1 MPDRNA
7 PDRLDTELRRIAH
20 ALVAEAP
27 AAPESPPA
35 AAVAVRLHGRPRRRY
50 VLAVAA
56 VAVVGISLAG
66 ALLLTTVWQTD
77 DADVKVG
84 HQPTATGPQRLILE
98 GWPGEVLPNGSLV
111 ELPLGGLDRLGLSG
125 PPQPLPGRRHVL
137 LGVRDVTPEVPVD
150 EDAGFE
156 GDPAFFLVVVDADG
170 NVELEREVEVTDEYV
185 SLIAATPTEAILSRI
200 PREDGDQSLA
210 PGRIVAFDLET
221 GRERLL
227 AEPDIEASRADVVGD
242 RLVVGEGVPGDL
254 DPNDSC
260 GLEVID
266 LANGDRTRQP
276 SPAGCS
282 EVLGVRASPS
292 GDTAAVIYGVYSVG
306 EDPEIRLAIVD
317 LADSTIRRDELLGHN
332 VICPPTECP
341 RLRPVHYLGA
351 AWDNDTTLRVALFD
365 LATNPVW
372 DGVEPVTKD
381 ELLIETRTVEGS
393 SLDAGEP
400 ADPDA
405 NDAAVPRVWAREP
418 ASTDEGLA
426 AEVRGSLTYDATQ
439 GCFLLELE
447 GIQYPVVWPA
457 GTVGTSDGPG
467 VVLRDGSTLHVG
479 DGVSGGGGYLQV
491 AGEYGIPPGCLPSTG
506 EVAVFNPN
514 ASLRPGGR

>member
-1 MPDRNA
+1 MPDPDA
-7 PDRLDTELRRIAH
+7 ADRLDTELRRIAH

-27 AAPESPPA
+27 APESLPA
-35 AAVAVRLHGRPRRRY
+35 DAVAIRLHGRPRRRY

-84 HQPTATGPQRLILE
+84 QQPTATGSQRLILE

-170 NVELEREVEVTDEYV
+170 SVELEREVEVTDEYV
-185 SLIAATPTEAILSRI
+185 SLLAATPTEAILSRI
-200 PREDGDQSLA
+200 PREDGDRPLA
-210 PGRIVAFDLET
+210 PGRIVAFDLGT
-221 GRERLL
+221 GRELLL
-227 AEPDIEASRADVVGD
+227 AEPDVEPSRADVVGD
-242 RLVVGEGVPGDL
+242 RLVVGEGIPGDL

-260 GLEVID
+260 GLEVVD
-266 LANGDRTRQP
+266 LATGDRTQQP

-282 EVLGVRASPS
+282 EVLGVRAAPS
-292 GDTAAVIYGVYSVG
+292 GETAAVVYGVNSVG
-306 EDPEIRLAIVD
+306 ATPEIRLAIVD
-317 LADSTIRRDELLGHN
+317 LAYSKIRSDERLGDN
-332 VICPPTECP
+332 LICPPTECP
-341 RLRPVHYLGA
+341 GLRPVHYLGA
-351 AWDNDTTLRVALFD
+351 AWNNDTTLRVALFD
-365 LATNPVW
+365 LATNPAW
-372 DGVEPVTKD
+372 NVEGDPVTRN
-381 ELLIETRTVEGS
+381 ELLIETRTVDGS

-400 ADPDA
+400 VDPDA
-405 NDAAVPRVWAREP
+405 NDAAVPRVWAQEP

-426 AEVRGSLTYDATQ
+426 AEVRGSLTCDATQ
-439 GCFLLELE
+439 DCFLLQLE
-447 GIQYPVVWPA
+447 GIQYPVVRVETPRPSPPRPA
-457 GTVGTSDGPG
+457 SARGSRSR
-467 VVLRDGSTLHVG
+467 LRSEKALAD
-479 DGVSGGGGYLQV
+479 
-491 AGEYGIPPGCLPSTG
+491 AGAT
-506 EVAVFNPN
+506 
-514 ASLRPGGR
+514 R